1 MDMQILSGKI
11 KVMYI
16 LILVFALLFLLVL
29 IKVILDI
36 RERFIPEYLHHKS
49 KCISCE
55 NDIISR
61 YGVQSAW
68 RANPT
73 KGFDD
78 EKEAVLQ
85 AGGDISGGFL
95 AKTIK
100 YY

>member
-1 MDMQILSGKI
+1 MILSCKV

-16 LILVFALLFLLVL
+16 LISVFALLFLLVL
-29 IKVILDI
+29 IKVILNI
-36 RERFIPEYLHHKS
+36 RESFIPEYLHHKS
-49 KCISCE
+49 KCFSCE
-55 NDIISR
+55 NAIISK
-61 YGVQSAW
+61 YGADSAW